1 MRKALFFA
9 VTALLIC
16 GMQISG
22 QIIKDPRPATQ
33 YSEVQ
38 YTYDLAGNRISRI
51 IVTSLPI
58 EMNNDDDDDLETRMG
73 GYNENT
79 PEPTPIEGL
88 SEREIHVYP
97 NPVRE
102 ELTIEI
108 WKGAEEENYNLLFYD
123 SAGKQIISKNRRGN
137 GTEPVDMSYLP
148 KGIYFL
154 IIKGEKGKFEF
165 KIIKE

>member
-1 MRKALFFA
+1 MRRTLFFA
-9 VTALLIC
+9 VTAFLIC

-58 EMNNDDDDDLETRMG
+58 EMNNDDDDELETRMG
-73 GYNENT
+73 GYNEEDA
-79 PEPTPIEGL
+79 EPNPSEGL

-108 WKGAEEENYNLLFYD
+108 WKGAEEDIYNLLFYD
-123 SAGKQIISKNRRGN
+123 SSGKQLITKKRQGN

-154 IIKGEKGKFEF
+154 IINTDKDKKEF
-165 KIIKE
+165 KIVKE